1 MQKFASIW
9 TDIAALENFYSEEC
23 ESFLNQ
29 VNDFVNDI
37 FESSKRVRKSYDFAK
52 GEYDKAFAKVAGVK
66 EGKKFMVS
74 KLYIA
79 EKERASAYTLYMKE
93 VAAMEIH
100 LTDIDEKI
108 NYIFTDLLVKWFI
121 AQRNVIIKSYDEL
134 EQSKPY
140 LLQLQNWCLEEERV
154 FDEQRT
160 EREIL
165 RKRIHS
171 EFAESTKKRFVEIFM
186 NVDLILACLDSNQ
199 DMQGNVICATLA
211 NSMSQILTMYNYAI
225 PTQLAA
231 QTQNIATAQPVK
243 ALEQV
248 QNYCKENFDAIGT
261 KLLERNL
268 SELLV
273 NFGDSLSNLEKVNI

>member
-29 VNDFVNDI
+29 VNDFVNDF